1 MRPVTRRRCARRNPA
16 EIESSLFQ
24 PLSLLGI
31 VKRSNKRG
39 IGIISMKS
47 NVIVIACVM
56 VMRSLLKKA
65 GLWKR
70 SIEYHVLRNVW
81 DDVGGDV
88 QELNRKRDAEKQE
101 ERSPLVAEQTEGV
114 EANAKVK
121 NTVDFVFQRKKK

>member
-1 MRPVTRRRCARRNPA
+1 MCTAESA

-121 NTVDFVFQRKKK
+121 STVDFAFQRKKK

>member
-1 MRPVTRRRCARRNPA
+1 MCTAESA

-121 NTVDFVFQRKKK
+121 STVDFVFQRKKK

>member
-1 MRPVTRRRCARRNPA
+1 MCTAESA

-81 DDVGGDV
+81 GDVGGDV

-101 ERSPLVAEQTEGV
+101 ERNPLAAEETEGV
-114 EANAKVK
+114 EANALSPDEKVK
-121 NTVDFVFQRKKK
+121 STVDFVFQRKKK

>member
-1 MRPVTRRRCARRNPA
+1 MCTAESA

-70 SIEYHVLRNVW
+70 SIEYHVLRNVGG
-81 DDVGGDV
+81 DVGSDV

>member
-1 MRPVTRRRCARRNPA
+1 MCTAESA

-70 SIEYHVLRNVW
+70 SIEYHVLRNVGG
-81 DDVGGDV
+81 DVGGDV

-101 ERSPLVAEQTEGV
+101 ERNPLVAEQTEGV
-114 EANAKVK
+114 EANALSPDEKVK
-121 NTVDFVFQRKKK
+121 STVDFVFQRKKK

>member
-1 MRPVTRRRCARRNPA
+1 MCTAESA

-121 NTVDFVFQRKKK
+121 NTVDFVFQRKKE

>member
-1 MRPVTRRRCARRNPA
+1 MCTAESA

-70 SIEYHVLRNVW
+70 SIEYHVLRNVGG
-81 DDVGGDV
+81 DVGGDV

-101 ERSPLVAEQTEGV
+101 ERNPLAAEQMEGV
-114 EANAKVK
+114 EANALSPDEKVK
-121 NTVDFVFQRKKK
+121 STVDFVFQRKKK

>member
-1 MRPVTRRRCARRNPA
+1 MCTAESA

-70 SIEYHVLRNVW
+70 SIEYHVLRNVGG
-81 DDVGGDV
+81 DVGSDV

-101 ERSPLVAEQTEGV
+101 ERNPLAAEETEGV

>member
-1 MRPVTRRRCARRNPA
+1 MCTAESA

-88 QELNRKRDAEKQE
+88 QELNKKRDAEKQE
-101 ERSPLVAEQTEGV
+101 ERNPLAAEQTEGV
-114 EANAKVK
+114 EANALSPDEKVK
-121 NTVDFVFQRKKK
+121 STVDFVFQRKKK

>member
-1 MRPVTRRRCARRNPA
+1 MCTAESA

-70 SIEYHVLRNVW
+70 SIEYHVLRNVGG
-81 DDVGGDV
+81 DVGGDV

-114 EANAKVK
+114 EANALSPDEKVK
-121 NTVDFVFQRKKK
+121 STVDFVFQRKKK

>member
-1 MRPVTRRRCARRNPA
+1 MCTAESA

-101 ERSPLVAEQTEGV
+101 ERNPLVAEQTEGV

>member
-1 MRPVTRRRCARRNPA
+1 MCTAESA

-114 EANAKVK
+114 EANALSPDEKVK
-121 NTVDFVFQRKKK
+121 STVDFVFQRKKK

>member
-1 MRPVTRRRCARRNPA
+1 MCTAESA

-70 SIEYHVLRNVW
+70 SIEYHVLRNVGG
-81 DDVGGDV
+81 DVGSDV

-121 NTVDFVFQRKKK
+121 STVDFVFQRKKK

>member
-1 MRPVTRRRCARRNPA
+1 MCTAESA

-121 NTVDFVFQRKKK
+121 NTVDFVFQRKKM

>member
-1 MRPVTRRRCARRNPA
+1 MCTAESA

-101 ERSPLVAEQTEGV
+101 ERSPLVAEQMEGV

-121 NTVDFVFQRKKK
+121 STVDFVFQRKKE

>member
-1 MRPVTRRRCARRNPA
+1 MCTAESA

-88 QELNRKRDAEKQE
+88 QELNKKRDAEKQE
-101 ERSPLVAEQTEGV
+101 ERNPLAAEQTEGV

>member
-1 MRPVTRRRCARRNPA
+1 MCTAESA

-81 DDVGGDV
+81 GDVGGDV

>member
-1 MRPVTRRRCARRNPA
+1 MCTAESA

-101 ERSPLVAEQTEGV
+101 ERSPLVAEQMEGV

-121 NTVDFVFQRKKK
+121 STVDFVFQRKKK

>member
-1 MRPVTRRRCARRNPA
+1 MCTAESA

-70 SIEYHVLRNVW
+70 SIEYHVLRNVGG
-81 DDVGGDV
+81 DVGSDV

-101 ERSPLVAEQTEGV
+101 ERNPLAAEQTEGV
-114 EANAKVK
+114 EANALSPDEKVK
-121 NTVDFVFQRKKK
+121 STVDFVFQRKKK

>member
-1 MRPVTRRRCARRNPA
+1 MCTAESA

-70 SIEYHVLRNVW
+70 SIEYHVLCNVGG
-81 DDVGGDV
+81 DVGGDV

>member
-1 MRPVTRRRCARRNPA
+1 MCTAESA

-81 DDVGGDV
+81 DDVGSDV